1 MRLPDGAQ
9 AVLHRGEVRPATEAE
24 IQSGAADDP
33 GSVILRILP

>member
-1 MRLPDGAQ
+1 MALKLSC
-9 AVLHRGEVRPATEAE
+9 AVVEVRPATEAE